1 MYAGNIRQTPEPH
14 EQTRCERD
22 LYMRLLELGHHR
34 HIQPFLEQSLELLIQ
49 LVGAARGSLELRDR
63 GGDPSLLISRG
74 FDPGDRIRGFS
85 RSVVAEAFATGQTIV
100 TASAQ
105 IDPRFSASCSVR
117 SHALEAVLCV
127 PFGDPPLGIV
137 YLQDR
142 RQPGPF
148 SQDDRARVEMF
159 ARQIAVFAD
168 RLRRLGRDDGQD
180 GGGDPTQRHR
190 RSLRGDPLVGA
201 SPAMAELLKQV
212 AMVAPLQISVL
223 ITGPSGSGKTQL
235 AKLIHDNSRR
245 SSGPF
250 IELNCGALPGE
261 LIENEL
267 YGSVPGAHSTA
278 ARRTEGKV
286 AAAEGG
292 TLFLDEVGE
301 LPMRAQAS
309 LLQLL
314 QSRSYFPLGSA
325 TPRTCNVRILAATNI
340 NLAAA
345 VSERR
350 FREDLYYRLNVF
362 PLRVPSLVERPADI
376 PLLAEHFCRL
386 ASHNNGLPELP
397 LDAGA
402 LTALEDAEWPGEIR
416 ELAHAVEVGVVRAH
430 GDGAERVER
439 QHLFPQLVRDAD
451 RPVDSAAIDDD
462 GDGSEQGLD
471 PQTLQGATR
480 RFQRQLVRQSLRR
493 AGGNV
498 TAAARQLQVTRT
510 HMYNLMSSLGIRPRR
525 SPQQGA

>member
-1 MYAGNIRQTPEPH
+1 MYVGCIRQTPDPH
-14 EQTRCERD
+14 EQTRRERD
-22 LYMRLLELGHHR
+22 LYKRLLELGHHR
-34 HIQPFLEQSLELLIQ
+34 HIRPFLEQSLELLIQ

-63 GGDPSLLISRG
+63 AGDPSVLISRG
-74 FDPGDRIRGFS
+74 LDPGDRIRGFS
-85 RSVVAEAFATGQTIV
+85 RSVVAEAFATRQTIV
-100 TASAQ
+100 TASAL
-105 IDPRFSASCSVR
+105 IDPRFSTSCSVR

-142 RQPGPF
+142 QQPGPF
-148 SQDDRARVEMF
+148 TQDDRDRVEMF

-168 RLRRLGRDDGQD
+168 HLRRLSRDDD
-180 GGGDPTQRHR
+180 DGGDPTQAHR
-190 RSLRGDPLVGA
+190 RSLRGDSVVGA
-201 SPAMAELLKQV
+201 SAAMAELLKQV
-212 AMVAPLQISVL
+212 TMVAPLQISVL

-235 AKLIHDNSRR
+235 ARLIHDNSRR
-245 SSGPF
+245 ASGPF
-250 IELNCGALPGE
+250 VELNCGALPGE

-267 YGSVPGAHSTA
+267 YGSAPGAHSTA
-278 ARRTEGKV
+278 AKRTEGKV

-301 LPMRAQAS
+301 LPVRAQAS

-325 TPRTCNVRILAATNI
+325 APRTSNVRILAATNI

-345 VSERR
+345 VTERR

-362 PLRVPSLVERPADI
+362 PLRVPSLVERAADI

-430 GDGAERVER
+430 GDGAGRVER
-439 QHLFPQLVRDAD
+439 RHLFPQLVRDGD
-451 RPVDSAAIDDD
+451 RRGEVDD
-462 GDGSEQGLD
+462 GADDADAGQDEGLD
-471 PQTLQGATR
+471 LQTLQGATR
-480 RFQRQLVRQSLRR
+480 RFQRQLVRQTLQRS
-493 AGGNV
+493 AGNV

-510 HMYNLMSSLGIRPRR
+510 HMYNLMSSLGIQPRR
-525 SPQQGA
+525 PQRPGV